1 MSADKNRSHDLPGGV
16 KMVITKEMIIGEVLN
31 LDRGTIPIFFRN
43 GLHCLGCAM
52 ASGETI
58 EEACAVHGLDC
69 DLLLDELN
77 SFFEV
82 KDLPQADV

>member
-1 MSADKNRSHDLPGGV
+1 MTMTV
-16 KMVITKEMIIGEVLN
+16 TKDMIIGEVLE
-31 LDRGTIPIFFRN
+31 LDRGTIPIFFRS

-69 DLLLDELN
+69 ETLIFELN
-77 SFFEV
+77 NYFET
-82 KDLPQADV
+82 KDLPAVNV

>member
-1 MSADKNRSHDLPGGV
+1 MTVHKG
-16 KMVITKEMIIGEVLN
+16 MIISEVLD
-31 LDRGTIPIFFRN
+31 LDRGTIPIFFKN

-69 DLLLDELN
+69 DQLIDELN
-77 SFFEV
+77 HFFEV